1 MSDYFSRLAA
11 RAIGVARVARPALG
25 SRFEPGGLEIAEAE
39 EVSALAVRS
48 RREPEEDTP
57 SVSPP
62 VRAAEPARQHEMV
75 RETVWTATPEAKPVE
90 VARRREPDVVERREV
105 VESVGPAA
113 PALQA
118 APPPQAAAPAVRE
131 VRKEVTREQETVH
144 ERTVV
149 AREELTHERL
159 ETRTAE
165 QRETLRELVR
175 EQFSPPERA
184 RPLATSVVA
193 PRPQETPRRQARR
206 EEPPQ
211 PPPVQIT
218 IGRVEVRAA
227 APRVEVPPAVRRE
240 PRRPALGLEQYLKEQ
255 G

>member
-11 RAIGVARVARPALG
+11 RAMGVARVARPALG
-25 SRFEPGGLEIAEAE
+25 SRFEPGGLEIAEVAE
-39 EVSALAVRS
+39 VRAPEVRS
-48 RREPEEDTP
+48 RHEEERP
-57 SVSPP
+57 SVPPPVPAAPP
-62 VRAAEPARQHEMV
+62 VRLHEVVKEAAR
-75 RETVWTATPEAKPVE
+75 TAVPEAKPAE
-90 VARRREPDVVERREV
+90 VARRREPAVVERREV
-105 VESVGPAA
+105 VERVAPAA
-113 PALQA
+113 AEPQA
-118 APPPQAAAPAVRE
+118 APPPQAATPAVRE
-131 VRKEVTREQETVH
+131 VRTEVTREHETVH

-149 AREELTHERL
+149 AREERTHERV

-240 PRRPALGLEQYLKEQ
+240 PRGPALGLEQYLKEQ